1 MNQRITRKK
10 SNVFNRIA
18 PTIQTILKNL
28 GYKSIQL
35 YHNQEN
41 TNTLLISISDLL
53 RLLKKYI
60 YHDKKNWILNRNFEY
75 FENQF

>member
-41 TNTLLISISDLL
+41 TNTLLTNATRVLNPIWNTIKNHL
-53 RLLKKYI
+53 I
-60 YHDKKNWILNRNFEY
+60 YYPTPSTLTY
-75 FENQF
+75 S